1 MNLTLAGTSSIQ
13 TPVKVNPSGS
23 TSSVSSG
30 LLKRKHVSSSQEDSG
45 KVFNFGEARVREYL
59 CSLSSDDSSH
69 CSRSPGDGPKSLAG
83 ELSEGAQPVFT
94 FSPKWKKIE
103 GPEEVKSVPLFE
115 DISSQGSVEVFEHV
129 TERISGDMSVKAGER
144 LSSNDDAISVCI
156 ISEEQQR
163 EQGISPLRENTER
176 LSCDSDCV
184 SESGV
189 TCVTGGQSSDR
200 LEGPLTRSRKRQ
212 MDDSYSS
219 SSVGN
224 SSCNGGSSED
234 GKVSKRRKYHLK
246 RHHRHRHHRGGKRV
260 KRMSTITV
268 E

>member
-1 MNLTLAGTSSIQ
+1 MNLTFAGTSSIQ

-23 TSSVSSG
+23 TSSVSGG
-30 LLKRKHVSSSQEDSG
+30 LLKRKRAGSSQEDCG

-59 CSLSSDDSSH
+59 CSLSSDESSR
-69 CSRSPGDGPKSLAG
+69 CSRSPGDGSKNLAR
-83 ELSEGAQPVFT
+83 EPTEGAQPVV
-94 FSPKWKKIE
+94 FSPEWKKIE
-103 GPEEVKSVPLFE
+103 GPEEVRSVPLFE
-115 DISSQGSVEVFEHV
+115 DVSSQGSVEVLEHIIG
-129 TERISGDMSVKAGER
+129 RIPGDMGVKAGER
-144 LSSNDDAISVCI
+144 FSSNDDSVSVCI
-156 ISEEQQR
+156 IKEVQHK

-176 LSCDSDCV
+176 LPCDCDCV

-189 TCVTGGQSSDR
+189 TSVTGGQSSDR

-224 SSCNGGSSED
+224 GSSNGGSSED
-234 GKVSKRRKYHLK
+234 GKVEKRRKYHLK
-246 RHHRHRHHRGGKRV
+246 RHHRHRHHRAGKRV
-260 KRMSTITV
+260 KRIPTITV

>member
-1 MNLTLAGTSSIQ
+1 MNLTFAGNSSIQ

-23 TSSVSSG
+23 TTSVSGG
-30 LLKRKHVSSSQEDSG
+30 LLKRKRVSSSQEDSG

-69 CSRSPGDGPKSLAG
+69 CSRSPG
-83 ELSEGAQPVFT
+83 EGSKNIARESTEVAQPVI
-94 FSPKWKKIE
+94 FSPKWKKTE
-103 GPEEVKSVPLFE
+103 GPEEMRSVPLFE
-115 DISSQGSVEVFEHV
+115 DISSQGSVEVFENV
-129 TERISGDMSVKAGER
+129 TGRISGGISVEAGER
-144 LSSNDDAISVCI
+144 FSSNDDAVSVCI
-156 ISEEQQR
+156 ISEEQQK
-163 EQGISPLRENTER
+163 EQQISPLRENTKR
-176 LSCDSDCV
+176 MSCDSDCV
-184 SESGV
+184 SVSGAAS
-189 TCVTGGQSSDR
+189 VTGGQSSDR

-224 SSCNGGSSED
+224 GSCNGGSSED
-234 GKVSKRRKYHLK
+234 GKVEKRRKHHLK

-260 KRMSTITV
+260 KRIATITV